1 MIRIYVPFALVDYNS
16 LESNSDFPEEIKA
29 WIKKAGQV
37 TKELNSKKTSIE
49 RHEII
54 KKHEKLWGEI
64 GLKNWLLKL
73 SSDKCW
79 YTEVKH
85 GADYPE
91 VEHFRPK
98 KEAKNDEGTIVTDG
112 YYWLAFN
119 LSNYRLSK
127 PMPNRKKGTSFPIE
141 DETRRANNHNQC
153 HLDERPWFLDP
164 LSPRDHMLL
173 SFNDN
178 GKSVPEN
185 GTTPLQK
192 RRVTF
197 TITKFGLNHGLL
209 NRRRKEV
216 WKSCRDLYYRYCRL
230 TLEAE
235 RTGSLRTEA
244 SAEAALEEI
253 IKLIKPSAEFSSV
266 AKSALRKTGEQ
277 IAINIASSANQSN
290 N

>member
-1 MIRIYVPFALVDYNS
+1 MIRIKPPFTLVDYNNLDS
-16 LESNSDFPEEIKA
+16 IDEFPEEIKS
-29 WIKKAGQV
+29 WIKKANQI
-37 TKELNSKKTSIE
+37 TKELNTKKTSIE

-54 KKHEKLWGEI
+54 KKNEKLWGEVN
-64 GLKNWLLKL
+64 LKNWLLKL
-73 SSDKCW
+73 SHDKCW

-98 KEAKNDEGTIVTDG
+98 KEAKNDNGLIITDG

-119 LSNYRLSK
+119 IANYRLSK
-127 PMPNRKKGTSFPIE
+127 PMPNRKKGTFFPIE
-141 DETRRANNHNQC
+141 DEARRASNHNQC

-185 GTTPLQK
+185 GTTAFQRK
-192 RRVTF
+192 RVIF
-197 TITKFGLNHGLL
+197 TITRFGLNHGLL

-235 RTGSLRTEA
+235 RTGSLRIEA

-266 AKSALRKTGEQ
+266 AKSALKKTGDQ
-277 IAINIASSANQSN
+277 MAINIASSVN
-290 N
+290 